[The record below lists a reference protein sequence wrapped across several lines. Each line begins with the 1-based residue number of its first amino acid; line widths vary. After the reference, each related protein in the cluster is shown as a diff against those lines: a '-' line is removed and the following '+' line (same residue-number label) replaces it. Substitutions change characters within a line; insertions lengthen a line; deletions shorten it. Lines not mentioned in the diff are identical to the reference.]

1 MTGDAGGYAQATIE
15 IEAAEAAAGA
25 VKVVWTPQYGQVT
38 VQVPPGT
45 VDGVV
50 TWAQGPAGPVAV
62 TIRVR
67 HPQQQWAAP
76 PPGYPVPQPG
86 YPAPVAGYPAG
97 PPTAKPVRKGL
108 LIGVGS
114 AVAVVLIAGCCIG
127 GRLIISN
134 NDNNNKAAQPTGSAT
149 TGVTDAGPITPVAY
163 SQLLSSADTA
173 LKTDFAKLNTANQST
188 LATAGPAT
196 ARSMKA
202 QAEKLLAVTPPGSAS
217 SANKELAGALQAWA
231 DVVQDAGATKSPCP
245 AAGGPYPDMLRSQ
258 FATDVRAAAK
268 DLAAA
273 DPTFKFG
280 TFLPAAP
287 KQQSRRLANGAFVK
301 KPGKRGLGHL
311 EIKNG
316 AGDTTIS
323 LVPTSGKKP
332 TLTVYVRSKAKFTAT
347 GVADGTYRIYSATG
361 QDWNA
366 SKKGFTRGCGFT
378 KFDDTFKF
386 TTTSTSST
394 IWQITLTPVANGNAS
409 TSSVDPD
416 AFPTD

>member
-67 HPQQQWAAP
+67 HPQQQWGAP
-76 PPGYPVPQPG
+76 PPGYSVPQPG

-134 NDNNNKAAQPTGSAT
+134 NDNNKAAQPTGSAT
-149 TGVTDAGPITPVAY
+149 TGVTNAGPIAPAAY

-196 ARSMKA
+196 AQSMKA
-202 QAEKLLAVTPPGSAS
+202 QADRLLAVTPPGSAS

-231 DVVQDAGATKSPCP
+231 DVVQDVGATKSPCP

-361 QDWNA
+361 QDWNP

-386 TTTSTSST
+386 TTTSTAST

>member
-15 IEAAEAAAGA
+15 IEAAEAATGA

-45 VDGVV
+45 VDGLV

-67 HPQQQWAAP
+67 HPQQQWGA
-76 PPGYPVPQPG
+76 PQPG
-86 YPAPVAGYPAG
+86 YPAPQPGYPAPAGYPAG

-127 GRLIISN
+127 GRLITSN
-134 NDNNNKAAQPTGSAT
+134 NDDNKVAQPIGAAT
-149 TGVTDAGPITPVAY
+149 TGATQAGPITPVAY
-163 SQLLSSADTA
+163 SQLLTSADTA
-173 LKTDFAKLNTANQST
+173 LKADFAKLNTANQST
-188 LATAGPAT
+188 LTTAGPAT
-196 ARSMKA
+196 AQTMKA

-217 SANKELAGALQAWA
+217 SANKKLAGALEAWA
-231 DVVQDAGATKSPCP
+231 DVVQDAGTTKSSCP
-245 AAGGPYPDMLRSQ
+245 AAGGPYPEMLRSQ
-258 FATDVRAAAK
+258 FASDVRAAAE

-287 KQQSRRLANGAFVK
+287 KQQNRRLANGAFIK
-301 KPGKRGLGHL
+301 KPSNRGLGHL

-323 LVPTSGKKP
+323 LVPTSSKKP

-347 GVADGTYRIYSATG
+347 GIADGNYRIFSATG

-394 IWQITLTPVANGNAS
+394 VWQITLTPVANGNAS